1 MANRIISQ
9 IIAHVAVK
17 IMIAIAIFCKTFFP
31 HSLQNTY
38 LFLLA

>member
-1 MANRIISQ
+1 MEKRIISR
-9 IIAHVAVK
+9 IIAHLAVK
-17 IMIAIAIFCKTFFP
+17 TMIAIAVCCKTFFP